1 MAQERPALPENPL
14 AQLKDEVRRV
24 LADAAL
30 PFDDEQEKAI
40 ILMMEDRRKASEDL
54 FGDLMDFSAGPTRGE
69 DSDRLRSAIEWMRN
83 EFLGR
88 LQDYLKPDQLATWK
102 SYVESGAVRPEASAP
117 EPVERRPK
125 QQNQTQY
132 VRINNNA
139 FTAEDG
145 AYRFGNRGNGS
156 VLATTEVIPRG
167 GIGAYHGNTEFLFK
181 DDALNA
187 GRRFAHNKPS
197 YQERQLTADVGG
209 PLIPGRLTTNFAYR
223 HNEAK
228 NGDTI
233 RATLPDSIFAL
244 GITRPAATDSLNV
257 RNTYQLSNS
266 NSLGLNGGF
275 TATTSRNQGA
285 GGFVMPERAWDSHG
299 RSWNIEVRQFSAR
312 SARSIYETRFTWS

>member
-69 DSDRLRSAIEWMRN
+69 DSDRLRSAIEWVRN

-102 SYVESGAVRPEASAP
+102 SYVERGPARPEASAP
-117 EPVERRPK
+117 EPIERTPK

-145 AYRFGNRGNGS
+145 A
-156 VLATTEVIPRG
+156 
-167 GIGAYHGNTEFLFK
+167 
-181 DDALNA
+181 
-187 GRRFAHNKPS
+187 
-197 YQERQLTADVGG
+197 
-209 PLIPGRLTTNFAYR
+209 
-223 HNEAK
+223 
-228 NGDTI
+228 
-233 RATLPDSIFAL
+233 
-244 GITRPAATDSLNV
+244 
-257 RNTYQLSNS
+257 
-266 NSLGLNGGF
+266 
-275 TATTSRNQGA
+275 
-285 GGFVMPERAWDSHG
+285 
-299 RSWNIEVRQFSAR
+299 
-312 SARSIYETRFTWS
+312 